1 MTHTEVAKV
10 TRDSRGY
17 VAISL
22 TYGHVRWQGLRSH
35 FSFPPHFGDPQDGRS
50 YVANADFFPVAR
62 TLEAVGVM

>member
-1 MTHTEVAKV
+1 M

-35 FSFPPHFGDPQDGRS
+35 FSFPPHFGDP
-50 YVANADFFPVAR
+50 
-62 TLEAVGVM
+62 EAVGVMLPLLIPSPLGTHETGGVI